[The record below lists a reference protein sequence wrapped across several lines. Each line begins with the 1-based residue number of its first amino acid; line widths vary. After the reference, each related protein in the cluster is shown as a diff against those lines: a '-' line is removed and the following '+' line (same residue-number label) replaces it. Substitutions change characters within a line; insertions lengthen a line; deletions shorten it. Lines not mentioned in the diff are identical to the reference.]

1 MTKQEIFNKKYRP
14 ELLNRFLTPR
24 IVKDLEKFPPNT
36 KEVERLSKH
45 ILENRSIFLFGEVKT
60 GKTLLAAELLMKYYE
75 KQYIDNKQ
83 SKVKFISF
91 PSLLMEL
98 KSTFDNKEK
107 KEDVILN
114 GFCTYDLL
122 VLDDFGIWR
131 NSDWLY
137 NTLYILINERYEN
150 FKPTIF
156 TSNIDIKTITKN
168 LKDLRI
174 PRRIVDM
181 CIEIIEV

>member
-1 MTKQEIFNKKYRP
+1 
-14 ELLNRFLTPR
+14 
-24 IVKDLEKFPPNT
+24 
-36 KEVERLSKH
+36 
-45 ILENRSIFLFGEVKT
+45 
-60 GKTLLAAELLMKYYE
+60 MKYYE